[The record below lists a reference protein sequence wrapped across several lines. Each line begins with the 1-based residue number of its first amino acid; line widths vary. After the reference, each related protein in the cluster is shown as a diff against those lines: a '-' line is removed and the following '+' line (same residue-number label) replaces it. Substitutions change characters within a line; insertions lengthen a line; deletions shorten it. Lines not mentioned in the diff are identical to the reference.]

1 MKEDIGTIRSSD
13 ELNKVEGK
21 KNENNG
27 IIS

>member
-1 MKEDIGTIRSSD
+1 MKEDTGTIRSSD